1 MDEWIKKLW
10 YLYTLEHFSVIKK
23 KETLPFATMDLK
35 GIMLSEI
42 RERWIPYDFFF
53 MWNLK
58 QNKLKQ
64 TKLMDTKK
72 RLVVARAGGQEVGE
86 TGEGGQR

>member
-1 MDEWIKKLW
+1 
-10 YLYTLEHFSVIKK
+10 
-23 KETLPFATMDLK
+23 
-35 GIMLSEI
+35 
-42 RERWIPYDFFF
+42 

-72 RLVVARAGGQEVGE
+72 RLVVARGGGQEVGE